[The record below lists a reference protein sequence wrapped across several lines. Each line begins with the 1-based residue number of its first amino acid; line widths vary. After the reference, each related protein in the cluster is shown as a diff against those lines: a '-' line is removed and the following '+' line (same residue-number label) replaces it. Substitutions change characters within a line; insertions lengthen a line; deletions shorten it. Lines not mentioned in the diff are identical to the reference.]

1 MKATKAPRRTP
12 HQAKPETKRH
22 ANGARE
28 SATKAGPAGED
39 ARRGAKAPRKPWP
52 RGAEWTS
59 EDLVVE
65 CRRLLEDSL
74 RVHFADAEAS
84 ALELLRAWDE
94 EVRQC
99 ADVRD
104 CAGEIEAALSRAKA
118 LVEKYPHCGL
128 APIVKAFAGP
138 REATKGEL
146 TRLAWRPERERAKPL
161 TRAVEALDRT
171 NFLGVV
177 DRPATNQEFAALLF
191 CLGGVGVTTAQLKS
205 PMRSVLKQ
213 AADAIAKNRQKN
225 GRPAIIA
232 KVKKTLPPRPRG
244 WRVHYL

>member
-1 MKATKAPRRTP
+1 VTP
-12 HQAKPETKRH
+12 AKTKPETKRK

-28 SATKAGPAGED
+28 SATKATAVGED
-39 ARRGAKAPRKPWP
+39 ARRGAKASRKPWP
-52 RGAEWTS
+52 RGGEWTS

-74 RVHFADAEAS
+74 LVHFDDVEAS
-84 ALELLRAWDE
+84 ALELLRTWDE
-94 EVRQC
+94 EVQQC

-104 CAGEIEAALSRAKA
+104 CAGEIKAALSRAKA

-128 APIVKAFAGP
+128 APIVEAFAGP
-138 REATKGEL
+138 RETTKGEL
-146 TRLAWRPERERAKPL
+146 TRLAWRPERELTKPF
-161 TRAVEALDRT
+161 TRVVEALDRT

-177 DRPATNQEFAALLF
+177 DRLATNQEFAALLF
-191 CLGGVGVTTAQLKS
+191 CLDDLSVTTAQLNS